1 MGQMVIHHDSFAPG
15 PAQSDW
21 PFYGLVDDVR
31 PALAELFAR
40 GEKGALVTL
49 VAVDGPS
56 PRPLGS
62 QMLIDQSGAAVGY
75 VSGGCVEGSLVI
87 LAQEVMAS
95 SKAQSFVFGADSPFM
110 DIALICGTQI
120 EVLIEP
126 ANPDDPG
133 LMTMLAAF
141 SNRQVHQRQSA
152 LNQFGIS
159 FSQAYVPAYRLI
171 IMGHDPVALACISL
185 AKTMGFEAILVRD
198 KGPSQPVL
206 GLAGGYFNTSAKQAL
221 GELKLDPW
229 TAMVTTTHDLDQ
241 DHEALCLGLNSNAL
255 YVGALGSK
263 RRLED
268 RITKLRAEGL
278 SDAQI
283 ARLRAPV
290 GLAIGAATPYEIALS
305 ILGDI
310 VATRRG
316 HALP

>member
-1 MGQMVIHHDSFAPG
+1 MGQMVIHNDSFQPG

-21 PFYGLVDDVR
+21 PLYGLVDDVR

-40 GEKGALVTL
+40 GQKGALVTL

-87 LAQEVMAS
+87 LAQEVIAS
-95 SKAQSFVFGADSPFM
+95 GKARSFVFGADSPFM

-126 ANPDDPG
+126 ANPSDPS
-133 LMTMLAAF
+133 LTALLEAF
-141 SNRQVHQRQSA
+141 FNRQVHHRQSA
-152 LNQFGIS
+152 LNQFGAS
-159 FSQAYVPAYRLI
+159 FCQTYLPAYRLI
-171 IMGHDPVALACISL
+171 IMGHDPVAIACISL
-185 AKTMGFEAILVRD
+185 AKTMAFEAILVRD

-206 GLAGGYFNTSAKQAL
+206 GLAGQYFNTSAKQAL

-241 DHEALCLGLNSNAL
+241 DHDALCLGLNSNAF

-263 RRLED
+263 RRLDD
-268 RITKLRAEGL
+268 RTAKLRAEGL
-278 SDAQI
+278 SEAQI

-305 ILGDI
+305 ILSEI

-316 HALP
+316 HALS